1 MILLNRIKI
10 KAKLML
16 LVALSAVSLIA
27 ATMVSASFLHDKML
41 ADREDKLRSIVET
54 VSGLAQ
60 SLEAEAAAGRITRD
74 EALARFRQNVHSMW
88 YDGHEDYLLAATMEG
103 IFIVNAAVPKIEG
116 TRGNKD
122 KNGNMIV
129 DMFLGAVRSSD
140 KGFVR
145 YLYPKPGQTELQ
157 PKLAYAARF
166 APWNAF
172 IATGVYIDDIET
184 EYHSILRKLS
194 LLDIGIMIVVGM
206 IALAVSRNIAG
217 ALSSLQQK
225 MAQLANGDLA
235 VSISEDGRTDE
246 VGDMAKA
253 VRVFKDNA
261 QAMQRM
267 QGQEAERKQQAELEK
282 RRILANVANGFEQN
296 VKSIVDA
303 LTLAATAARDTARSM
318 SGVADGTRRR
328 ALAVASGAT
337 QASANVQTVASAS
350 HELSASID
358 EIARQV
364 SRASAIAS
372 SAAAEG
378 DRTNAEVARLS
389 ESAQRIGEVVALI
402 NNIAAQT
409 NLLALN
415 ATIEAARAGE
425 SGRGFAVVA
434 AEVKSLAGQTAKATD
449 EIRAQIATI
458 QAEIGTTVEAIQRIS
473 RIVLEV
479 NEISTSIASAVEQ
492 QTAAT
497 QEISRNVQQAANGTE
512 EVSSNVSGMT
522 DDIDHTDSAAREMLE
537 AANALAGQA
546 EAMHGEVDQF
556 LAAIRAA

>member
-1 MILLNRIKI
+1 VNLLNRFKI

-16 LVALSAVSLIA
+16 RVGMSAVSLIA

-41 ADREDKLRSIVET
+41 TDREDKLRSIVET
-54 VSGLAQ
+54 VAGLAQ
-60 SLEAEAAAGRITRD
+60 SLEAEAAAGRLTRD
-74 EALARFRQNVHSMW
+74 EALSRFRQNVHSMW
-88 YDGHEDYLLAATMEG
+88 YDGHADYLLAATMEG

-116 TRGNKD
+116 TRGTKD

-129 DMFLGAVRSSD
+129 DLFLGVVQSANQ
-140 KGFVR
+140 GFVR

-157 PKLAYAARF
+157 PKLAYVARF
-166 APWNAF
+166 PPWNAF

-184 EYHSILRKLS
+184 EYNGILRKLG
-194 LLDIGIMIVVGM
+194 LLDIGIMVVVGA

-217 ALSSLQQK
+217 ALGSLQHK
-225 MAQLANGDLA
+225 MAQLAQGDLEVA
-235 VSISEDGRTDE
+235 ITEGGRTDE
-246 VGDMAKA
+246 VGDMARA
-253 VRVFKDNA
+253 VQVFKDNA
-261 QAMQRM
+261 QTMQRL
-267 QGQEAERKQQAELEK
+267 QREDADRKQQMETEK
-282 RRILANVANGFEQN
+282 RQMMASVANGFEQN
-296 VKSIVDA
+296 VKGIVDA
-303 LTLAATAARDTARSM
+303 LATAATAAQGTARSM
-318 SGVADGTRRR
+318 SGLADGTRRR

-337 QASANVQTVASAS
+337 EASANVQTVASAS

-378 DRTNAEVARLS
+378 DRTNADVARLS
-389 ESAQRIGEVVALI
+389 ESAQKIGEVVGLI

-458 QAEIGTTVEAIQRIS
+458 QTEIGTTIEAIQRIS

-497 QEISRNVQQAANGTE
+497 LEISRNVQQAANGTE
-512 EVSSNVSGMT
+512 EVSSNISGMT
-522 DDIDHTDSAAREMLE
+522 DDMDHTDGAAREMLE
-537 AANALAGQA
+537 AADALAGQA
-546 EAMHGEVDQF
+546 VAMHGEVNQF
-556 LAAIRAA
+556 LATIRAA

>member
-1 MILLNRIKI
+1 LL
-10 KAKLML
+10 L
-16 LVALSAVSLIA
+16 LVALSAVSVIA
-27 ATMVSASFLHDKML
+27 ATLVAASFLHGKML

-60 SLEAEAAAGRITRD
+60 SVEAQAEAGRITHD
-74 EALARFRQNVHSMW
+74 EALSRFRQNVHSMW

-103 IFIVNAAVPKIEG
+103 IFIVNAAAPKIEG
-116 TRGNKD
+116 TRGTKD

-129 DMFLGAVRSSD
+129 DMFLGAVQSTD
-140 KGFVR
+140 QGFVR

-157 PKLAYAARF
+157 PKLAYVTRF
-166 APWNAF
+166 RPWNAF

-184 EYHSILRKLS
+184 EYDSILRKLG
-194 LLDIGIMIVVGM
+194 LLDVGIMAVVGA

-217 ALSSLQQK
+217 ALGRIHDK
-225 MAQLANGDLA
+225 MAQLAHGDLGVTITEGA
-235 VSISEDGRTDE
+235 RTDE
-246 VGDMAKA
+246 VGDMARA
-253 VRVFKDNA
+253 VQVFKDNA
-261 QAMQRM
+261 QAMQRL
-267 QGQEAERKQQAELEK
+267 QREEAEHKQQAEAEK
-282 RRILANVANGFEQN
+282 RRVLANVANGFEQK

-303 LTLAATAARDTARSM
+303 LALAATAAQGTARSM
-318 SGVADGTRRR
+318 SGMADGTRQR

-372 SAAAEG
+372 TAAAEG
-378 DRTNAEVARLS
+378 DRTNADVARLS
-389 ESAQRIGEVVALI
+389 GSAQKIGEVVGLI

-425 SGRGFAVVA
+425 AGKGFAVVA

-449 EIRAQIATI
+449 EIRAQIGDI
-458 QAEIGTTVEAIQRIS
+458 QTEIGTTVEAIQRIS

-512 EVSSNVSGMT
+512 EVSSNISGMT
-522 DDIDHTDSAAREMLE
+522 DAIDHTGGVAREMLE
-537 AANALAGQA
+537 AANALASQA
-546 EAMHGEVDQF
+546 AAMHGEVDQF
-556 LAAIRAA
+556 LATIRAA

>member
-1 MILLNRIKI
+1 VNLLNRFKI

-27 ATMVSASFLHDKML
+27 ATMVFASVLHGEMI
-41 ADREDKLRSIVET
+41 ADRQDKLRSIVET
-54 VSGLAQ
+54 ASGLAQ
-60 SLEAEAAAGRITRD
+60 SLDAEATAGRITRD
-74 EALARFRQNVHSMW
+74 EAFARFRQNMHSMW
-88 YDGHEDYLLAATMEG
+88 YDGHDDYLLAATMEG

-116 TRGNKD
+116 TRGTKD

-129 DMFLGAVRSSD
+129 DMFLGAVQTAD
-140 KGFVR
+140 QGFVR
-145 YLYPKPGQTELQ
+145 YLYPKPGLTELQ
-157 PKLAYAARF
+157 PKLAYVARF
-166 APWNAF
+166 RPWNAF

-184 EYHSILRKLS
+184 EYRSILGRLG
-194 LLDIGIMIVVGM
+194 LLDAAIMAVVGA
-206 IALAVSRNIAG
+206 IALAVNRNIAG
-217 ALSSLQQK
+217 ALGSLQIE
-225 MAQLANGDLA
+225 MAQLAKGDLA
-235 VSISEDGRTDE
+235 TTISKSARTDE
-246 VGDMAKA
+246 IGDMAKA
-253 VRVFKDNA
+253 VQVFKDNA
-261 QAMQRM
+261 VAMQRM
-267 QGQEAERKQQAELEK
+267 QREEAANKQRAEAEK
-282 RRILANVANGFEQN
+282 RAVLANVANGFEQN

-303 LTLAATAARDTARSM
+303 LASAAAAAQGTAQSM
-318 SGVADGTRRR
+318 SGMADGTRRR

-337 QASANVQTVASAS
+337 EASANVQTVASAS

-364 SRASAIAS
+364 ARASAIAS

-378 DRTNAEVARLS
+378 DRTNADVARLS
-389 ESAQRIGEVVALI
+389 GSAQKIGEVVGLI
-402 NNIAAQT
+402 HNIATQT

-434 AEVKSLAGQTAKATD
+434 AEVKSLAGQTARATE
-449 EIRAQIATI
+449 EIGAQIAAI
-458 QAEIGTTVEAIQRIS
+458 QAEIETTVEAIQRIS

-522 DDIDHTDSAAREMLE
+522 ADIDHTDGVARAMLE

-546 EAMHGEVDQF
+546 AAMHGEVDQF
-556 LAAIRAA
+556 LATIRAA